1 MQVSEH
7 KAVTIH
13 YTLTNPEGDV
23 IDSSRGGEP
32 LSYIQGIGALVPGL
46 ERELEGKSAG
56 DNVTVSI
63 SPEEG
68 YGERSQ
74 QLIQAVPKELFKVD
88 GDIEVGMRFHAE
100 AEHGIELVEVVA
112 VGEDTVTIDA
122 NHPLAGQTLNFDV
135 DIVDVRD
142 ATAEEIEHGHI
153 HGEGGCH

>member
-1 MQVSEH
+1 MQVSDN

-13 YTLTNPEGDV
+13 YTLTNPDGDV

-32 LSYIQGIGALVPGL
+32 LSYIHGIGALVPGL

-56 DNVTVSI
+56 DNIVVSV

-68 YGERSQ
+68 YGEKSE
-74 QLIQAVPKELFKVD
+74 QLIQAVPKELFHID

-135 DIVDVRD
+135 DIVGVRD
-142 ATAEEIEHGHI
+142 ATTDELEHGHI
-153 HGEGGCH
+153 HGEDGCH